1 MYAYCRGPHPKMPVV
16 CFCEEDSIDWVA
28 DGAALDARGKRG
40 LNISPGANLERD
52 MTRAN
57 GSMHDILK
65 FLAAAEM
72 MHCPNRKCNDPEVRR
87 SRQSAPFVRSR
98 RR

>member
-1 MYAYCRGPHPKMPVV
+1 MPVV

-52 MTRAN
+52 INTN
-57 GSMHDILK
+57 SKSILQH
-65 FLAAAEM
+65 FT
-72 MHCPNRKCNDPEVRR
+72 
-87 SRQSAPFVRSR
+87 S
-98 RR
+98 